1 MLVFMF
7 CKSDLAFLKN
17 KFDRIVCLLEFLKFA
32 KSFEQ
37 IGELQRL
44 AEFFKFLMRVLI
56 EDVMNELGL
65 MLNVLNLP
73 RICVINLLKFV

>member
-1 MLVFMF
+1 MF

-17 KFDRIVCLLEFLKFA
+17 KFDRIVCLLQFFKFA

-44 AEFFKFLMRVLI
+44 AEFFKFFMRVLI

-65 MLNVLNLP
+65 MLYVLNLP
-73 RICVINLLKFV
+73 GILVIDHVKFI